1 MLGVSDSDL
10 LGNSVWSFEGGVVGV
25 VVGDQDGT
33 IILAVLGEVL
43 GEDEG
48 VLYDATC

>member
-1 MLGVSDSDL
+1 MESSSSMSTSASSIVRKSENGVI
-10 LGNSVWSFEGGVVGV
+10 
-25 VVGDQDGT
+25 GT